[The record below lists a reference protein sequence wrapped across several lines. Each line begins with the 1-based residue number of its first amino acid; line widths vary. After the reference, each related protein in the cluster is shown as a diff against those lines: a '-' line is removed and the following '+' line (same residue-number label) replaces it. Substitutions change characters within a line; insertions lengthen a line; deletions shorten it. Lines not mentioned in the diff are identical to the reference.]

1 MKTLREEIP
10 SIIRNP
16 IQFLDKWFTEL
27 FAGKDSIEDTKK
39 RFHKWL
45 KKIIDGN
52 VLLVSGR
59 YNAWIYHHG
68 ILKRL
73 MWLLLIHEVSTTTI
87 KAMKRKVSGLR
98 VPLSITS
105 IGLAYQF
112 PLKEAKCF
120 MGLSV

>member
-1 MKTLREEIP
+1 M
-10 SIIRNP
+10 
-16 IQFLDKWFTEL
+16 
-27 FAGKDSIEDTKK
+27 A
-39 RFHKWL
+39 

-52 VLLVSGR
+52 GLLVSGR

-87 KAMKRKVSGLR
+87 KAIKRKVSGLR

-105 IGLAYQF
+105 IGLAYAVPSQGSKMLYGTQRMTVL
-112 PLKEAKCF
+112 PEQGSSKGQK
-120 MGLSV
+120 